1 MAEKEAARQKDLL
14 FTLDY
19 ISQQLDQLAVL
30 SVLPEDVIHR
40 ESIIN
45 RALDVHTASVLFL
58 AVSIRHESTWGG
70 IPGIISL
77 KYYIIY
83 E

>member
-1 MAEKEAARQKDLL
+1 
-14 FTLDY
+14 LDY
-19 ISQQLDQLAVL
+19 ISQQLEQLAIL

-45 RALDVHTASVLFL
+45 RALDVHTASMLFL
-58 AVSIRHESTWGG
+58 AVSIQHDSIWGG
-70 IPGIISL
+70 IPGTISL
-77 KYYIIY
+77 KYYIMG